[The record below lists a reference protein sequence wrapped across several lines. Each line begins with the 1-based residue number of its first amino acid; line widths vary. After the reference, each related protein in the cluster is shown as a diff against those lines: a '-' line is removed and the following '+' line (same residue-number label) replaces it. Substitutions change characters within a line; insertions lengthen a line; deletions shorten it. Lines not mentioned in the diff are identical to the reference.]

1 MLTLVPRYRFANAP
15 TSLCFDPY
23 LIANKTPNSIVMT
36 QSQSIRASIW
46 AVFQNLGTLAL
57 LAIAFPINLTVV
69 LASLLWNFF
78 TRPFQKQAVA
88 NPNPKNIMITGG
100 KMTKALQ
107 LARSC
112 HAAGHRVVLVET
124 HKYWLVGH
132 RFSNAVDRFY
142 TVPAPQKDPEGYTQA
157 LLDIAKKESID
168 VYIPVCSPV
177 ASYYDSLAKP
187 VLSGCCEVFHLDAD
201 ETKMLDEKF
210 AFAEKARSL
219 GLSVP
224 KTFLITQP
232 EQVLNFDFSN
242 EKRKYILKSIAY
254 DSVHRLDMTKYPMES
269 KEAMAVHVRS
279 LPISKD
285 NPWIMQ
291 EFIPGKEYCTH
302 STVRNGELRVHCCCE
317 SSAFQVNYENVEN
330 PRIFEWVNHFVKELK
345 LTGQVSFDFIEA
357 EDGTV
362 YAIECNPRTHS
373 AITMFYNH
381 PKLADAYLNDT
392 PDPEY
397 PLQPLPDSK
406 PTYWLYHE
414 VWRLTGIR
422 SFGQLQRWVNTILRG
437 KDAIFSISDPL
448 PFLAVHH
455 WQIPLLLLNNLQ
467 RLKGW
472 IRIDFNIGKLVEI
485 GGD

>member
-1 MLTLVPRYRFANAP
+1 MSNDMKERIFAV
-15 TSLCFDPY
+15 L
-23 LIANKTPNSIVMT
+23 
-36 QSQSIRASIW
+36 
-46 AVFQNLGTLAL
+46 QNLGTLAL
-57 LAIAFPINLTVV
+57 LAIAFPFNLTIV
-69 LASLLWNFF
+69 LAALLGNLISQPW
-78 TRPFQKQAVA
+78 QKSRVK
-88 NPNPKNIMITGG
+88 NPNPKNIMLTGG

-107 LARSC
+107 LARSF
-112 HAAGHRVVLVET
+112 HAAGHRVVLIET

-142 TVPAPQKDPEGYTQA
+142 TIPSPSKDPEGYTQA
-157 LLDIAKKESID
+157 LLAIAKQENID
-168 VYIPVCSPV
+168 VYVPVCSPIQ
-177 ASYYDSLAKP
+177 SYYDSLAKP
-187 VLSGCCEVFHLDAD
+187 ILSGCCEVFHCDAD
-201 ETKMLDEKF
+201 VTKMLDDKF
-210 AFAEKARSL
+210 AFAEKARSF

-224 KTFLITQP
+224 KTFLITNP
-232 EQVLNFDFSN
+232 EEVLNFDFSQ

-254 DSVHRLDMTKYPMES
+254 DSVHRLDMTKFPMETRE
-269 KEAMAVHVRS
+269 KMANHVRS

-317 SSAFQVNYENVEN
+317 SSAFQVNYENVDN
-330 PRIFEWVNHFVKELK
+330 RKIFAWVSHFFRECK
-345 LTGQVSFDFIEA
+345 LTGQISFDFIEA

-381 PKLADAYLNDT
+381 PKLADAYLNDES
-392 PDPEY
+392 DSDY
-397 PLQPLPDSK
+397 PLQPLANSK

-414 VWRLTGIR
+414 IWRLTGVR
-422 SFGQLQRWVNTILRG
+422 SIAQLKTRLNIILRG
-437 KDAIFSISDPL
+437 KDAIFQFNDPL
-448 PFLAVHH
+448 PFFMVPH
-455 WQIPLLLLNNLQ
+455 WQITLLLLKNLQ
-467 RLKGW
+467 KLKGW